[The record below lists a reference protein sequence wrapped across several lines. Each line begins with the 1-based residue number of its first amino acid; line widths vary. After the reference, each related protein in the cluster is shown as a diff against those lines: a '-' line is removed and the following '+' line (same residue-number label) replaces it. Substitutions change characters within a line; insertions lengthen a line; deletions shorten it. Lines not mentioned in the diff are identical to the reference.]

1 MNKFGLNNGSGGK
14 GCYQGGDGVIRE
26 LLFRK
31 NQVLSILT
39 ERRTL
44 SPYGLKGNTY
54 HSIWSDPIVL
64 VPFSRL
70 LVIAHV
76 PFPVSRKNF
85 WLWLFSFKL
94 QHQVSASNLNN
105 WFCSTYYSNY
115 NLHLGFIGFI
125 KYQNFIRTLFHQW
138 LILLYAKAGLWI
150 FTPKYPQPAN
160 STLLALVTIEHKR
173 VLDNSGGQWSLMSLK
188 AFVCLSII
196 FRWWRWKERVE
207 FIVDIRW

>member
-1 MNKFGLNNGSGGK
+1 MDWKVTRIIPFGLIPLFLCHFPGYWWLLMFLFPCPGKISG
-14 GCYQGGDGVIRE
+14 YD
-26 LLFRK
+26 
-31 NQVLSILT
+31 
-39 ERRTL
+39 
-44 SPYGLKGNTY
+44 Y
-54 HSIWSDPIVL
+54 
-64 VPFSRL
+64 
-70 LVIAHV
+70 
-76 PFPVSRKNF
+76 
-85 WLWLFSFKL
+85 
-94 QHQVSASNLNN
+94 SASSFSIKFQLLT
-105 WFCSTYYSNY
+105 WTIDFAVPITLTTIFISDLSDLSNT
-115 NLHLGFIGFI
+115 
-125 KYQNFIRTLFHQW
+125 YQNFIRTLFHQW